1 MDSKFTKE
9 QLIKQLKANATKG
22 FIERL
27 SVKLREQDF
36 DLNELIDITFHTD
49 KQIAF
54 RASWLLDTTILYEPE
69 RYIQNLEYLVERI
82 KDVSNESCKRQY
94 SRIMMHLTAPNAPE
108 SIKLKLQ
115 TLDLDDV
122 VEQFFDWII
131 DPKVKVAVKV
141 FAADTLFNLSIRYN
155 WVAEELANQVQFMM
169 RNGSPAI
176 QSKGSKLLAGLRY

>member
-1 MDSKFTKE
+1 MDSKITKE
-9 QLIKQLKANATKG
+9 QLVKQLKADITKG

-27 SVKLREQDF
+27 SATMREHDF
-36 DLNELIDITFHTD
+36 DLNELIDITFHSD

-54 RASWLLDTTILYEPE
+54 RAAWLLDATILYDPE
-69 RYIQNLEYLVERI
+69 RYLQNLDYLIERI

-115 TLDLDDV
+115 VLNLDDV

-141 FAADTLFNLSIRYN
+141 FTADTLFNLSARYN

-169 RNGSPAI
+169 RDGSPAI
-176 QSKGSKLLAGLRY
+176 QSKGSKLLARLQ

>member
-1 MDSKFTKE
+1 MDSKVTKE
-9 QLIKQLKANATKG
+9 QLIKQLKTGLAKG

-27 SVKLREQDF
+27 SAVLRKQDF
-36 DLNELIDITFHTD
+36 DLNELIDITFHPD

-69 RYIQNLEYLVERI
+69 RYIQNLEYLVVRI

-115 TLDLDDV
+115 ALNLEDV

-141 FAADTLFNLSIRYN
+141 FAAETLFNLSIRYN

-169 RNGSPAI
+169 RDGGPAM

>member
-9 QLIKQLKANATKG
+9 QLAKQLKAHITKG

-27 SVKLREQDF
+27 SATLREQDF
-36 DLNELIDITFHTD
+36 DLNELIDTTFYPD

-54 RASWLLDTTILYEPE
+54 RAAWLLDTTILYDPE
-69 RYIQNLEYLVERI
+69 RYLQNLEYFVRRI

-115 TLDLDDV
+115 ALNLDDV

-141 FAADTLFNLSIRYN
+141 FAADTLFNLSTRYN
-155 WVAEELANQVQFMM
+155 WIAEELANQIQFMM
-169 RNGSPAI
+169 RDGGPAI
-176 QSKGSKLLAGLRY
+176 QSKGSKLLVRLQ